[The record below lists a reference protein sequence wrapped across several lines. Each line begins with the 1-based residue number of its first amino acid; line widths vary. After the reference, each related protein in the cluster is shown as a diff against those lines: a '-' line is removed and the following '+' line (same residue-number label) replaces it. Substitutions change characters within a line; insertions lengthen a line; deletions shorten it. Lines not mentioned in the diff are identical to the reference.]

1 MDIGAVEYRIPATL
15 IVPAS
20 MTLNPTY
27 GASTKVKASALV
39 ALATGGDSPITV
51 TAIQDPTHGNST
63 LAEG

>member
-1 MDIGAVEYRIPATL
+1 
-15 IVPAS
+15 

-27 GASTKVKASALV
+27 GASTKVKAYPLV